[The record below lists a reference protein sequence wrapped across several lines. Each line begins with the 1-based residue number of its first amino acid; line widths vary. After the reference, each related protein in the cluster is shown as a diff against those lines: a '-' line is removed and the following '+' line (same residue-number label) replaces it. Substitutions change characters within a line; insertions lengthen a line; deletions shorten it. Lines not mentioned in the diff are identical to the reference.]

1 MGLKDNER
9 VSIRGQWE
17 MGEMA
22 IIFVGALNVGS
33 ISLHFDSGIKT
44 NARKPHV
51 GDYSW
56 RKDYETKE
64 VKDISEAKTEEMS
77 KEILEDSKTE
87 ATKGIHIKKGTEI
100 GMFNFGST
108 IVLIFTAPK
117 GLEFNFKAGD
127 KVKVGQAIFPA
138 STK

>member
-17 MGEMA
+17 LGEMA
-22 IIFVGALNVGS
+22 MIFVGALNVGS
-33 ISLHFDSGIKT
+33 ISLHFDSGIST
-44 NARKPHV
+44 NARKPNV

-56 RKDYETKE
+56 RKDYETKK
-64 VKDISEAKTEEMS
+64 VKDITEDKIEKVS
-77 KEILEDSKTE
+77 KEILEDNKTE
-87 ATKGIHIKKGTEI
+87 ATNGIHIKKGSEI

-108 IVLIFTAPK
+108 IVLLFTAPE
-117 GLEFNFKAGD
+117 GLSFNFKAGD

-138 STK
+138 NTK